1 MGIGA
6 ATLLLSACHGLDLN
20 PLSQGST
27 ESWYTSTEELT
38 MSLNDLY
45 RPAFWPD
52 YGPESSAMDWSDD
65 MVNREALT
73 RFENATL
80 YSQSSD
86 VKRFWLNT
94 YKMIARANG
103 VINNYQRAIDNG
115 GSKTEVEQLS
125 AEARF
130 FRGVGY
136 GRLIFLFG
144 DVPYITD
151 QIDIE
156 QGLQKGRDPK
166 ADILKHIY
174 VDLDSAA
181 ALLPSTYSGNQRA
194 TCGAALAYKARI
206 ALFMG
211 DYATAADAAKKVIDS
226 GTYSLASDY
235 EKLFQEQTQ
244 TSPEFIFT
252 LPRSVSLDLNIID
265 GNKVRNRIVRNAGG
279 WACHDPS
286 WDLLAAYT
294 CTDGKTIDKSPLFDP
309 HNPFKNRDPRCR
321 KTILAFGDTLM
332 GYVYDPSPEATT
344 VLDVKSGKQVY
355 NNDTRINKQ
364 YASFNG
370 LVWRKGVSDSW
381 IDNGYKGENPNIK
394 MRYADV
400 LLMYAEAKIELNQID
415 QSVID
420 AMNTVRARAYGVDK
434 SETTRYPAFTIQ
446 SQTEMRKQIRIERR
460 MEMAGEHMRYPDIIR
475 WKIAGTVMS
484 KKNYAPLYPA
494 TDCLEKVV
502 KTGNWFWP
510 VTPDIDENGCADF
523 TKLEQTGLVMV
534 LSQRVWDD
542 RQYLWPIP
550 ETEIEINSNMT
561 QNPGY

>member
-1 MGIGA
+1 
-6 ATLLLSACHGLDLN
+6 
-20 PLSQGST
+20 
-27 ESWYTSTEELT
+27 
-38 MSLNDLY
+38 
-45 RPAFWPD
+45 
-52 YGPESSAMDWSDD
+52 
-65 MVNREALT
+65 
-73 RFENATL
+73 
-80 YSQSSD
+80 
-86 VKRFWLNT
+86 
-94 YKMIARANG
+94 
-103 VINNYQRAIDNG
+103 
-115 GSKTEVEQLS
+115 
-125 AEARF
+125 
-130 FRGVGY
+130 
-136 GRLIFLFG
+136 
-144 DVPYITD
+144 
-151 QIDIE
+151 
-156 QGLQKGRDPK
+156 
-166 ADILKHIY
+166 
-174 VDLDSAA
+174 
-181 ALLPSTYSGNQRA
+181 
-194 TCGAALAYKARI
+194 
-206 ALFMG
+206 
-211 DYATAADAAKKVIDS
+211 
-226 GTYSLASDY
+226 
-235 EKLFQEQTQ
+235 
-244 TSPEFIFT
+244 
-252 LPRSVSLDLNIID
+252 
-265 GNKVRNRIVRNAGG
+265 
-279 WACHDPS
+279 
-286 WDLLAAYT
+286 
-294 CTDGKTIDKSPLFDP
+294 
-309 HNPFKNRDPRCR
+309 
-321 KTILAFGDTLM
+321 M